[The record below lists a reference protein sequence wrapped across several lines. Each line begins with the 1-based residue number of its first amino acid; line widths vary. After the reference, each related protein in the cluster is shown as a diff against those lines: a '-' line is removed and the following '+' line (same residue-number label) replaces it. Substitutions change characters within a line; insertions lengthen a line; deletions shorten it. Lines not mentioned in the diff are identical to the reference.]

1 MKYFLLILSLLF
13 FRSVFGQRETIMNLQ
28 NFESQTKF
36 NWGYSLG
43 FSSWDYKLT
52 PAPKD
57 SNDQSTTFSKIET
70 EGSTGFSVGL
80 LGMFNLH
87 KLLDIRLEPSLH
99 FVSRKLIF
107 QNTELPEGSEDFKV
121 NSTYLDLPILLHFR
135 GARWNNIRPFIASG
149 IGYIRNLQS
158 NENSDDDA
166 SKGVFRTKTNN
177 FDWQAEAG
185 IEIYFKRFKMTPSIK
200 GIFFI
205 NNERIA
211 DNPGTSPY
219 WNGSIS
225 NISSR
230 AITFSLKFE

>member
-1 MKYFLLILSLLF
+1 MKYFLFLLSILF
-13 FRSVFGQRETIMNLQ
+13 FGRVSGQRETIMNLQ
-28 NFESQTKF
+28 NFESKTKF

-43 FSSWDYKLT
+43 FTSWDYKLT
-52 PAPKD
+52 PATNNQ
-57 SNDQSTTFSKIET
+57 SNKFSKIET
-70 EGSTGFSVGL
+70 EGSLGFSVGL

-107 QNTELPEGSEDFKV
+107 QKPTPPKGSEDFKV
-121 NSTYLDLPILLHFR
+121 NSTYLDLPVLLHFR
-135 GARWNNIRPFIASG
+135 GARWNNVRPFIASG

-158 NENSDDDA
+158 NEHSDHDA
-166 SKGVFRTKTNN
+166 SEGVFRTKTNN

-230 AITFSLKFE
+230 SITFSLKFE

>member
-1 MKYFLLILSLLF
+1 MKYFLFLLSILF
-13 FRSVFGQRETIMNLQ
+13 FGRVSGQRETIMNLQ
-28 NFESQTKF
+28 NFESKTKF

-43 FSSWDYKLT
+43 FTSWDYKLT
-52 PAPKD
+52 PATNN
-57 SNDQSTTFSKIET
+57 SNSKPTKFSKIET
-70 EGSTGFSVGL
+70 EGSLGFSVGL

-107 QNTELPEGSEDFKV
+107 QKPKPPGGSKDFNV
-121 NSTYLDLPILLHFR
+121 HSTYLDLPVLFHFR
-135 GARWNNIRPFIASG
+135 GARWNNVRPFIASG

-211 DNPGTSPY
+211 DNTNVLY

>member
-1 MKYFLLILSLLF
+1 MKYFLFLLSLLF
-13 FRSVFGQRETIMNLQ
+13 FGRVSGQRETIMNLQ
-28 NFESQTKF
+28 NFESKTKF

-43 FSSWDYKLT
+43 FTSWDYKLT
-52 PAPKD
+52 PLYNA
-57 SNDQSTTFSKIET
+57 SSKIET
-70 EGSTGFSVGL
+70 EGSFGFSVGL

-107 QNTELPEGSEDFKV
+107 QNPNFGSQNKSEDFKV

-135 GARWNNIRPFIASG
+135 GARWNNVRPFIASG

-211 DNPGTSPY
+211 DNTNVLY